1 MNSRIGEIL
10 SLLHRAKMRGA
21 KLVGKSALEKELQAI
36 IGAPAI
42 PLPIVSNPGISGPT
56 PETYEN
62 WLKRE
67 TKG

>member
-36 IGAPAI
+36 IDEPPIA
-42 PLPIVSNPGISGPT
+42 LPITNPGISGPT